1 VKTALTVAT
10 IALMAVSVASGNV
23 RAYAIDP
30 VRANWS
36 GKADPEDGV
45 SEVITVCFDS
55 LTDPAYI
62 ECFVG
67 DGNPTGYKV
76 QVLTYPGPNPTLVA
90 EGEGDATHGH
100 SWVRFDT
107 LTVRHPDLIVKGR
120 QLEVR
125 FSRASGS
132 ESAA

>member
-1 VKTALTVAT
+1 MKTAVTAVVIT
-10 IALMAVSVASGNV
+10 LMAVSVASGNL

-30 VRANWS
+30 VRADWS
-36 GKADPEDGV
+36 GKADPNPLTGGV

-76 QVLTYPGPNPTLVA
+76 EVLTYPGQFPADDGTCA
-90 EGEGDATHGH
+90 
-100 SWVRFDT
+100 R
-107 LTVRHPDLIVKGR
+107 R
-120 QLEVR
+120 QTD
-125 FSRASGS
+125 
-132 ESAA
+132 

>member
-76 QVLTYPGPNPTLVA
+76 EVLTHPGQDQVA
-90 EGEGDATHGH
+90 WGNGAA
-100 SWVRFDT
+100 SNAQAWA
-107 LTVRHPDLIVKGR
+107 
-120 QLEVR
+120 R
-125 FSRASGS
+125 FSNLNVT
-132 ESAA
+132 

>member
-1 VKTALTVAT
+1 MKTVCLLLLGVVTGASAL
-10 IALMAVSVASGNV
+10 VSAYHVDPQTAAMSGKVSGN
-23 RAYAIDP
+23 
-30 VRANWS
+30 
-36 GKADPEDGV
+36 PELGGV

-76 QVLTYPGPNPTLVA
+76 EVLTYPGQDPVA
-90 EGEGDATHGH
+90 DGVGDAPHGH
-100 SWVRFDT
+100 AWVRFSNLNVT
-107 LTVRHPDLIVKGR
+107 NPDLIVKGR

-125 FSRASGS
+125 FTQDGS
-132 ESAA
+132 NSWA

>member
-1 VKTALTVAT
+1 VKTALTAVV
-10 IALMAVSVASGNV
+10 IALMAVSVASGNL

-30 VRANWS
+30 VRADWS

-67 DGNPTGYKV
+67 DGNPMGYKV
-76 QVLTYPGPNPTLVA
+76 EVLTHPGRIPIA
-90 EGEGDATHGH
+90 DGICARG
-100 SWVRFDT
+100 
-107 LTVRHPDLIVKGR
+107 K
-120 QLEVR
+120 
-125 FSRASGS
+125 RARMK
-132 ESAA
+132 A